1 MRRNPNPDAL
11 NTGILC
17 NIPTGADVDVPILHC
32 CATIKVRKPSHPD
45 RRATLHLSDQIVAL
59 AETMLGITP
68 LVRIDRAPKTLLV
81 YRQAAPF
88 AKVQTPELFVPTDG
102 SETGIKCK
110 VEILAGNLQFVAS
123 GIHPDTMEPYRWTG
137 ETPAT
142 VPLADLPEI
151 TEEQA
156 KAFRDAAEAILRAAG
171 GVEKAKPEPSP
182 RPTRPSAPRRARS
195 APLGDGDAFRQI
207 NDAALDDIEAWAGHL
222 FPFAKVSAN
231 GAWRISSADL
241 GRDLEE
247 DLSITNT
254 GIQDFGTEEKL
265 TAIDVVMRHG
275 GIPGAL
281 DAGSGY
287 VIGYGSIRRVS
298 ASAHALA
305 CDRPATTAIRNR
317 TTTLTPPM
325 SSRMPIPA
333 RRQHL
338 YPPLTSNLVYQKSG
352 RDYQA
357 ATPYN
362 TPPRCQLCRSM
373 DRFGG
378 RG

>member
-1 MRRNPNPDAL
+1 
-11 NTGILC
+11 
-17 NIPTGADVDVPILHC
+17 
-32 CATIKVRKPSHPD
+32 
-45 RRATLHLSDQIVAL
+45 
-59 AETMLGITP
+59 

-137 ETPAT
+137 ETPAAT

-171 GVEKAKPEPSP
+171 GIEKAKPEPSP

-195 APLGDGDAFRQI
+195 APTISRLGPATCS
-207 NDAALDDIEAWAGHL
+207 
-222 FPFAKVSAN
+222 PFAKVSAN

-275 GIPGAL
+275 WRHPRGP
-281 DAGSGY
+281 
-287 VIGYGSIRRVS
+287 RRREVV
-298 ASAHALA
+298 
-305 CDRPATTAIRNR
+305 
-317 TTTLTPPM
+317 M
-325 SSRMPIPA
+325 
-333 RRQHL
+333 
-338 YPPLTSNLVYQKSG
+338 
-352 RDYQA
+352 
-357 ATPYN
+357 
-362 TPPRCQLCRSM
+362 
-373 DRFGG
+373 
-378 RG
+378 